1 MRHPARKGDSKS
13 VSPAEHQHAPLRGS
27 KKAFPCQNA
36 HILAGRGIVGKEQE
50 SSPASGEPRESA
62 THLLLQC
69 DCAAAHDSQE
79 KARSDSGVTGAA
91 GLYFVAC
98 GYSLAISS

>member
-1 MRHPARKGDSKS
+1 MRHPALKGDSKS

-36 HILAGRGIVGKEQE
+36 HILAERGIVGEEQE

-62 THLLLQC
+62 KHLLLQR

-79 KARSDSGVTGAA
+79 KAQSDSGGTGAA
-91 GLYFVAC
+91 DLCFEAC
-98 GYSLAISS
+98 S